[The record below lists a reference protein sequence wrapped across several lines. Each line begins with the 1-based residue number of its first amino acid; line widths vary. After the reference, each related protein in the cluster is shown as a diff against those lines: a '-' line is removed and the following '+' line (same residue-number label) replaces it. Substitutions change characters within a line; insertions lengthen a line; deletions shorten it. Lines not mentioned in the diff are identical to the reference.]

1 MANTPTYKG
10 PNQPAASGTDSGWLG
25 QVAEWFGRRTPPS
38 YVATPGTSTP
48 PSSSTSPSTTT
59 PPSTTT
65 TAPAAPPCGPIIVI
79 MPVPVAQS
87 VGFSPADYPPPPAG
101 FPAPPDGFMS
111 WIVPPT

>member
-1 MANTPTYKG
+1 
-10 PNQPAASGTDSGWLG
+10 
-25 QVAEWFGRRTPPS
+25 
-38 YVATPGTSTP
+38 
-48 PSSSTSPSTTT
+48 
-59 PPSTTT
+59 
-65 TAPAAPPCGPIIVI
+65 